1 MKCDEGGFL
10 GLVGWGGGGSKEG
23 RIRAAWGGTRRG
35 YVPVGSTPASLR
47 VMVPHLAARFL
58 RCHSPRYFGVSA
70 SASCQPQRRLR
81 YVRVASTPASL
92 RVMHT
97 LLPSSCCAHPAT
109 PRSLLPTARSR
120 KAACK
125 TITDRM
131 SVLSPH
137 GWVHGVSCSGFV
149 TPPRP
154 PGIPP
159 RTPPKIKPKR
169 KNLAALVAA
178 FAFAGPYCRTYRYRR
193 GIISI

>member
-10 GLVGWGGGGSKEG
+10 GLLGWGGGGSKEG
-23 RIRAAWGGTRRG
+23 RNRAARCGTRRG

-97 LLPSSCCAHPAT
+97 LLPSSCCAHPAI
-109 PRSLLPTARSR
+109 PRILLPTARSR

-137 GWVHGVSCSGFV
+137 GWVHGVSCKRLCDSPS
-149 TPPRP
+149 TSRN
-154 PGIPP
+154 
-159 RTPPKIKPKR
+159 TSQNTSQDKTKAEKPCR
-169 KNLAALVAA
+169 FGLPLLLLPVLTAAFIVAA
-178 FAFAGPYCRTYRYRR
+178 VE
-193 GIISI
+193 